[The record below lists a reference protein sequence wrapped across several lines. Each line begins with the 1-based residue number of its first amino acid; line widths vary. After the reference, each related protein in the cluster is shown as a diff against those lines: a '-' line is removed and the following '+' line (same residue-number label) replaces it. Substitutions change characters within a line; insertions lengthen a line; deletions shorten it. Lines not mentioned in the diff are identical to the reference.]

1 MLGTRVLIGLT
12 PDLSIAGPM
21 GEMFLGGETLPW
33 QGGGPGLV
41 RKARV
46 PPKGSNNSNIIVMV
60 PLACTP

>member
-1 MLGTRVLIGLT
+1 
-12 PDLSIAGPM
+12 M